1 MGYVAWQ
8 KALHLGWY
16 RARWKLRQSVRGA
29 GGGFLYPF
37 RDARFL
43 ARFLAPRV
51 DRYSKWRAV
60 SQVTSHEAASACT
73 DQFKIKVR
81 NNESAIMILNFFSM
95 VEQAYALAWKQAFHL
110 EISWKEHARAARER
124 RRGSEGWAKKESSP
138 FSPMP
143 PNPRR
148 SLARSFSARFARPN
162 GELALRQLTPSSKVQ
177 CLFPILVNGG
187 GLKPGA
193 TAPGKFDG

>member
-1 MGYVAWQ
+1 M
-8 KALHLGWY
+8 
-16 RARWKLRQSVRGA
+16 RGA

-37 RDARFL
+37 QDARFL

-95 VEQAYALAWKQAFHL
+95 VEQAYALA
-110 EISWKEHARAARER
+110 
-124 RRGSEGWAKKESSP
+124 
-138 FSPMP
+138 
-143 PNPRR
+143 
-148 SLARSFSARFARPN
+148 
-162 GELALRQLTPSSKVQ
+162 
-177 CLFPILVNGG
+177 
-187 GLKPGA
+187 
-193 TAPGKFDG
+193 

>member
-1 MGYVAWQ
+1 MGMGYVAWE

-37 RDARFL
+37 QDARFL

-51 DRYSKWRAV
+51 DRHAKWRAV

-81 NNESAIMILNFFSM
+81 NNESAIVIFNFF
-95 VEQAYALAWKQAFHL
+95 
-110 EISWKEHARAARER
+110 
-124 RRGSEGWAKKESSP
+124 
-138 FSPMP
+138 
-143 PNPRR
+143 
-148 SLARSFSARFARPN
+148 
-162 GELALRQLTPSSKVQ
+162 
-177 CLFPILVNGG
+177 
-187 GLKPGA
+187 
-193 TAPGKFDG
+193 

>member
-1 MGYVAWQ
+1 MGYVAWE

-29 GGGFLYPF
+29 GRGFLYPF
-37 RDARFL
+37 QDARFL

-95 VEQAYALAWKQAFHL
+95 VEQAYALAWKLSIWRYREKNTHERHVRGDA
-110 EISWKEHARAARER
+110 AARGGQKR
-124 RRGSEGWAKKESSP
+124 RALLFLP
-138 FSPMP
+138 CP
-143 PNPRR
+143 PTPAAR
-148 SLARSFSARFARPN
+148 SLARSLILGS
-162 GELALRQLTPSSKVQ
+162 LRSSKWRARSQAIDAVVEGPM
-177 CLFPILVNGG
+177 FIPY
-187 GLKPGA
+187 
-193 TAPGKFDG
+193 TS